1 MADKWEETK
10 EKGEKEAA
18 RRKAFEEGAEVVR
31 NEGVYAPRAPMK
43 KRVGKVEETA
53 RALGGTGL
61 LETTGTGGEIVAAAL
76 SRKERE
82 KTQRVLQ
89 ARLRRKK
96 N

>member
-10 EKGEKEAA
+10 EKGEKEAM

-31 NEGVYAPRAPMK
+31 TEGVYAPRAPMK
-43 KRVGKVEETA
+43 KRAGRVEETA
-53 RALGGTGL
+53 RALGKTGL
-61 LETTGTGGEIVAAAL
+61 LETSGSRGEIVAAAL

-89 ARLRRKK
+89 ARQRRKK